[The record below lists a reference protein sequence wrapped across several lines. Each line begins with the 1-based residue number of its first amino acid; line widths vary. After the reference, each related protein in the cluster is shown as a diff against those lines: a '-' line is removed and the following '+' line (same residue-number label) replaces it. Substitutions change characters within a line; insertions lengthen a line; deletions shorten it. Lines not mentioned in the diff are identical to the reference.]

1 MEYLPHN
8 GNAFDS
14 SVSELLNLRAAGAS
28 GAFAAPKKSA
38 SRRAMCLYVVSL
50 SVPFFFFFFL
60 VRSQSFSEPSATGL
74 RYQHRKT
81 LTYFASLQE
90 LPEASSAW
98 YYCPSAALS
107 KVATAREK

>member
-38 SRRAMCLYVVSL
+38 SRRVMCLYV
-50 SVPFFFFFFL
+50 FL
-60 VRSQSFSEPSATGL
+60 RLCPCVHFCAIMKLL
-74 RYQHRKT
+74 RGPRQLDSIISTVK
-81 LTYFASLQE
+81 L
-90 LPEASSAW
+90 
-98 YYCPSAALS
+98 
-107 KVATAREK
+107 

>member
-60 VRSQSFSEPSATGL
+60 CDRKASPSPQQL
-74 RYQHRKT
+74 DSVISIVK
-81 LTYFASLQE
+81 L
-90 LPEASSAW
+90 
-98 YYCPSAALS
+98 
-107 KVATAREK
+107 

>member
-50 SVPFFFFFFL
+50 SVPFFFFFFCAIAKL
-60 VRSQSFSEPSATGL
+60 L
-74 RYQHRKT
+74 R
-81 LTYFASLQE
+81 
-90 LPEASSAW
+90 
-98 YYCPSAALS
+98 ALS
-107 KVATAREK
+107 NWTPLSAS

>member
-50 SVPFFFFFFL
+50 SVPFFFFFFGAIAKL
-60 VRSQSFSEPSATGL
+60 L
-74 RYQHRKT
+74 R
-81 LTYFASLQE
+81 
-90 LPEASSAW
+90 
-98 YYCPSAALS
+98 ALS
-107 KVATAREK
+107 NWTPLSAS